1 MNSIQSLQN
10 QQISQLSKP
19 SALRKAAEAPALP
32 NLTKD
37 ESSLIEEKFTGKS
50 TLEYYSMDGNLNQ
63 QQVVRGT
70 NIDTRI

>member
-1 MNSIQSLQN
+1 MNSIQSLQT
-10 QQISQLSKP
+10 QQLNQLSKP
-19 SALRKAAEAPALP
+19 SALRKAAEAPELP

-50 TLEYYSMDGNLNQ
+50 TLDFYSMDGNLNQ
-63 QQVVRGT
+63 QQVARGM